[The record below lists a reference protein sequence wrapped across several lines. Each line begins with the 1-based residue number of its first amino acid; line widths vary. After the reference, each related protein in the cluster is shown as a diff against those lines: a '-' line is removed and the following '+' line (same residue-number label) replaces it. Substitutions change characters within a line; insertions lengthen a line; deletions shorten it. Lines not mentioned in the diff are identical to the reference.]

1 MNKILFLIFFL
12 ISSCAMQPIPSD
24 KYYQLTNLGNEYETN
39 FFQINKTFK
48 IKKTKSQGVFNSQEI
63 LFFDQNS
70 FQKYD
75 YFLWVDR
82 PSNMIDHIFKEKIK
96 NSNFFE
102 DRLINHDDRIKSD
115 YIIKLT
121 LFEIYQGIK
130 NNGSKVALAI
140 ELYDNKKNQT
150 IFSDYQT
157 SEFLSDDDVLS
168 FVNLLNL
175 EINRILDQFI
185 IDLINMY
192 N

>member
-1 MNKILFLIFFL
+1 
-12 ISSCAMQPIPSD
+12 
-24 KYYQLTNLGNEYETN
+24 
-39 FFQINKTFK
+39 
-48 IKKTKSQGVFNSQEI
+48 
-63 LFFDQNS
+63 
-70 FQKYD
+70 
-75 YFLWVDR
+75 
-82 PSNMIDHIFKEKIK
+82 MIDHIFKEKIK

-115 YIIKLT
+115 YTIKLT